1 MLMRSSVSLVVIGG
15 GRGNRERSGDGGS
28 GGSGGRRGKKRGV
41 ETTGVGEDGV
51 GILGIERA
59 AER

>member
-1 MLMRSSVSLVVIGG
+1 MQSSVGLVVIGG
-15 GRGNRERSGDGGS
+15 GRGNQERSGD

-41 ETTGVGEDGV
+41 ETMGVGEGGV
-51 GILGIERA
+51 GVLGIERA